1 MNEYPVKLLV
11 SLIYSSIVAFS
22 LDLEYI
28 FLLPILYM
36 VAVEYKEVLKI
47 LKKLALINLFIIF
60 LVIFVSFHDV
70 NKAIELF
77 FRTNLILLFNLL
89 IFYKSKGYDIVRG
102 FNSLRFPK
110 KFVTI
115 FYFTIVMI
123 EYLFQE
129 FKTIKA
135 TLRLRGFHAKSNL
148 FSYQTYGNVFAM
160 MFIKSVRKSEEMR
173 DSLISRGFNGEIY
186 LLEMPSKNKNYIFLS
201 ILVFIVVINKMVV
214 NL

>member
-1 MNEYPVKLLV
+1 M
-11 SLIYSSIVAFS
+11 LI
-22 LDLEYI
+22 
-28 FLLPILYM
+28 
-36 VAVEYKEVLKI
+36 VEYKEVLSI

-60 LVIFVSFHDV
+60 LVVFVAFHDI

-77 FRTNLILLFNLL
+77 FRTNFILLFNLL
-89 IFYKSKGYDIVRG
+89 VFYKSKGYDIVRG

-123 EYLFQE
+123 EYLFKE

-135 TLRLRGFHAKSNL
+135 TLRLRGFHARSNL

-160 MFIKSVRKSEEMR
+160 MFIKSIRKSEEMR

-186 LLEMPSKNKNYIFLS
+186 LLEMPSKNKNYIILS
-201 ILVFIVVINKMVV
+201 ILVFIVAINKMVV
-214 NL
+214 SL

>member
-186 LLEMPSKNKNYIFLS
+186 LLEMPSKNKSYIFLS

>member
-22 LDLEYI
+22 SDLEYI
-28 FLLPILYM
+28 YLLPILYM
-36 VAVEYKEVLKI
+36 VVVEYKEVLKI

-89 IFYKSKGYDIVRG
+89 VFYKSKGYDIVRG

-123 EYLFQE
+123 EYLFKE

-135 TLRLRGFHAKSNL
+135 TLRLRGFYARSNL

>member
-173 DSLISRGFNGEIY
+173 DSLISRGFSGEIY

>member
-1 MNEYPVKLLV
+1 MNEYPIKLLV
-11 SLIYSSIVAFS
+11 SLIYSCIVAFS
-22 LDLEYI
+22 FHLEYI

-36 VAVEYKEVLKI
+36 LFIEYKEALYI
-47 LKKLALINLFIIF
+47 FKKLALINIFILF

-77 FRTNLILLFNLL
+77 FRTNLILSFNLL
-89 IFYKSKGYDIVRG
+89 VFYKSKGYDIVRG

-123 EYLFQE
+123 EYLFKE

-135 TLRLRGFHAKSNL
+135 TLRLRGFYARSNL

-160 MFIKSVRKSEEMR
+160 MFIKSIRKSEEMR
-173 DSLISRGFNGEIY
+173 DSLISRGFHGEIY
-186 LLEMPSKNKNYIFLS
+186 LLETPSKNKSYIILS
-201 ILVFIVVINKMVV
+201 MLVFIIVINKMVV
-214 NL
+214 SL

>member
-123 EYLFQE
+123 EHLFKE

-173 DSLISRGFNGEIY
+173 DSLISRGFSGEIY

>member
-1 MNEYPVKLLV
+1 MNEYPIKLLV
-11 SLIYSSIVAFS
+11 SLIYSAIVAFS
-22 LDLEYI
+22 FHIEYI
-28 FLLPILYM
+28 FLLPILFM
-36 VAVEYKEVLKI
+36 LIVEYKEVVVI
-47 LKKLALINLFIIF
+47 LKRLALINLFIIF
-60 LVIFVSFHDV
+60 LVVFVAFHDI

-77 FRTNLILLFNLL
+77 FRTNFILLFNLL
-89 IFYKSKGYDIVRG
+89 VFYKSKGYDIVRG

-123 EYLFQE
+123 EYLFKE

-135 TLRLRGFHAKSNL
+135 TLRLRGFHARSNL

-160 MFIKSVRKSEEMR
+160 MFIKSIRKSEEMR

-186 LLEMPSKNKNYIFLS
+186 LLEMPSKNKNYIILS
-201 ILVFIVVINKMVV
+201 ILVFIVAINKMVV
-214 NL
+214 SL